1 RPRRHAGRRRLV
13 CRGRGDRLRLVAG
26 HLPQARLTKITS
38 GPNSRSGMPS
48 FPAPAAIRVVVEV
61 TGTLVR
67 VTAAERADTV
77 VVIEPVDP
85 VNRQHAEV
93 AARTTAEFG
102 AGELI
107 VRTRRSGARTGAG
120 SRWRGRPAV

>member
-1 RPRRHAGRRRLV
+1 
-13 CRGRGDRLRLVAG
+13 
-26 HLPQARLTKITS
+26 
-38 GPNSRSGMPS
+38 MPS

-120 SRWRGRPAV
+120 SRWRGRPAVLPRCAPPYPSQPGRSLGSGWMPVLGAATS